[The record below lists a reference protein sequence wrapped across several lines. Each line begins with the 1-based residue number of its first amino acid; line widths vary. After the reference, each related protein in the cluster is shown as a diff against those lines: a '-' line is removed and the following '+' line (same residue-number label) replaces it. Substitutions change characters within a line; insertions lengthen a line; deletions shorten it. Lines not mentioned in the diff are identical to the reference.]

1 MDSSSQEG
9 EKKKKIT
16 EVKTFPVPFAL
27 GEIKENITIKTK
39 TPSKPSKEQIINQA
53 IQFHS
58 QGNISEAAK
67 YYQQIIN
74 QGLNDHR
81 VFSNY
86 GVILKNLGKLEEAE
100 LSTRKAIEL
109 NPNDAMAHSNLG
121 SILRD
126 LGKSEEAELSTRKA
140 IELNPD
146 LAVAHSNLGLIL
158 SDLGKSK
165 EAELSTR
172 KAIEIS
178 PDYAEAHSNLGVILK
193 NLVKVQDAEL
203 SYRKAIEIK
212 PDFANAHY
220 NLGGILKD
228 LGKLQEAEL
237 STRKAIEISPDYA
250 EAHSS
255 LGLILS
261 DLGKSKEAE
270 LSLHKAIELKPDWQ
284 AYFLYAGCIF
294 KRKAFEIVT
303 NNLLK
308 AKSLELENH
317 QKAYINAALKATDL
331 ARNNLIYS
339 KNLDIKKRSKSLI
352 NKSKNKLVLNRK
364 REDEL
369 LTYLYGVKNQ
379 ELNNTVD
386 ARYGKGYCS
395 QDLHFFDDQSPTIS
409 NLSDDLKKIC
419 KAELG
424 LKEII
429 ICESFFNIFKSGSSA
444 GAKSHWHIG
453 KRDSFFGLKFYKYSL
468 IYYLDIGDQNGEDPG
483 ILKLYEPD
491 EEILPTNNMLVI
503 IGAERYHSVS
513 YHGKKDRIVLS
524 ANFYGF

>member
-1 MDSSSQEG
+1 MMDSSSQEKEG
-9 EKKKKIT
+9 TKKIT
-16 EVKTFPVPFAL
+16 GVKTFSVPYNL
-27 GEIKENITIKTK
+27 EEIKEKITFNTN
-39 TPSKPSKEQIINQA
+39 TLSKSSKEQIINKA
-53 IQFHS
+53 FKFHS
-58 QGNISEAAK
+58 QGNILEAIK
-67 YYQQIIN
+67 YYQDFIN
-74 QGLNDHR
+74 QGFNDHR
-81 VFSNY
+81 VFFNY
-86 GVILKNLGKLEEAE
+86 GVILKNLGKFKEAE
-100 LSTRKAIEL
+100 LSTRKAIEIS
-109 NPNDAMAHSNLG
+109 PDF
-121 SILRD
+121 
-126 LGKSEEAELSTRKA
+126 AE
-140 IELNPD
+140 
-146 LAVAHSNLGLIL
+146 AHSNLGLIL
-158 SDLGKSK
+158 SDLGKFK

-193 NLVKVQDAEL
+193 NLGKFKEAEL
-203 SYRKAIEIK
+203 STRKAIEIK
-212 PDFANAHY
+212 PDFANAHF
-220 NLGGILKD
+220 NLGDTLKD
-228 LGKLQEAEL
+228 LGKFKEAEL

-250 EAHSS
+250 EAHSN
-255 LGLILS
+255 LGFILS
-261 DLGKSKEAE
+261 DLGKFKEAE
-270 LSLHKAIELKPDWQ
+270 LSLKKAIELKPDWQ

-294 KRKAFEIVT
+294 KRKAFEVVT

-317 QKAYINAALKATDL
+317 QKAYINAALNATGL

-352 NKSKNKLVLNRK
+352 NKSKNKLILNRK

-369 LTYLYGVKNQ
+369 LTYLYGVKNR

-409 NLSDDLKKIC
+409 NLSDDLKNIC

-513 YHGKKDRIVLS
+513 YHGRKDRIVLS